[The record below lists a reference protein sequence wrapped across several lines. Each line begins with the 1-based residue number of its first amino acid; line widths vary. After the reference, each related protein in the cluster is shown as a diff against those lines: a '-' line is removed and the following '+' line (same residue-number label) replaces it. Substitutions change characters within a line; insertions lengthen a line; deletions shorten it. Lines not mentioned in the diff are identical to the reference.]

1 MPVVKRKYLPY
12 NTMEDFINA
21 QITQINFPGINASP
35 VGQTIG
41 PYNIQKRPGFSVDS
55 TGINKQIT
63 LSIKNT
69 ESYIAYF
76 VLRDQ
81 MNYFLKIGE
90 QARVGMGQLFMP
102 DIIVSLLDDGGF
114 ETACYVLK
122 HLTMTSLSDLN
133 LQYSAQI
140 GQFNTFTASFVYS
153 FYDVYTVDENGRKLI
168 SEPVFPQK
176 DFNKKYLDS
185 DNEKYNPIRQEIVST
200 KQNMNGAAP
209 ILRSRRNFTVSNT
222 IDPTMPI

>member
-1 MPVVKRKYLPY
+1 
-12 NTMEDFINA
+12 MEDFINA

-133 LQYSAQI
+133 LQYSA
-140 GQFNTFTASFVYS
+140 
-153 FYDVYTVDENGRKLI
+153 
-168 SEPVFPQK
+168 
-176 DFNKKYLDS
+176 
-185 DNEKYNPIRQEIVST
+185 
-200 KQNMNGAAP
+200 
-209 ILRSRRNFTVSNT
+209 
-222 IDPTMPI
+222 